1 MYFKTKKDVSPATIV
16 TAVLVIL
23 RIFKAIEWSW
33 LWVLAPMWGLWLILG
48 AVMWIG
54 AKVQAWKR

>member
-1 MYFKTKKDVSPATIV
+1 MYFKTKKDVSPAAIV

>member
-16 TAVLVIL
+16 TAVLVVL

-33 LWVLAPMWGLWLILG
+33 LWVLAPMWGLWLIIG